1 MRVSAR
7 LTQALTTAELNRY
20 YGFGLG
26 LDETLDF
33 DEAFV
38 DDLIQVSRFLTSGN
52 K

>member
-20 YGFGLG
+20 YGFGWG
-26 LDETLDF
+26 LDETLDK

-38 DDLIQVSRFLTSGN
+38 DELLETARALTSG

>member
-1 MRVSAR
+1 MSAR

-20 YGFGLG
+20 YGFNLRP
-26 LDETLDF
+26 DETLDL

-38 DDLIQVSRFLTSGN
+38 EELLETARAISGA

>member
-1 MRVSAR
+1 MSAR
-7 LTQALTTAELNRY
+7 LTQALTTAELNSY
-20 YGFGLG
+20 YGFNLRP
-26 LDETLDF
+26 DETLDF

>member
-20 YGFGLG
+20 YGFNLRP
-26 LDETLDF
+26 DETLDL
-33 DEAFV
+33 DESFV
-38 DDLIQVSRFLTSGN
+38 DELLETARALTSG